1 MENIIQNPGLQHITE
16 MIFLNLDLENLQ
28 TCQLLNKSCR
38 DVLDNPMFWL
48 KKLRMQKGLSEE
60 NHNDWTKA
68 IQLTR
73 NTNVEGNVKL
83 YLQKI
88 IKIGHVVDIPCFI
101 DADAVEKS
109 IGFTFTT
116 ALEERNLGVL
126 QILASL
132 ENNPDPILGYARKI
146 LNAVIKGHLN
156 VIKILAPI
164 TKDLN
169 SICPKLYSYY
179 GMTPIHYAAA
189 SGNSDALRILAPLT
203 TNPNKTA
210 HTGKTPI
217 TVAQSRG
224 HYEFARILQSYID
237 TGHF

>member
-1 MENIIQNPGLQHITE
+1 
-16 MIFLNLDLENLQ
+16 
-28 TCQLLNKSCR
+28 
-38 DVLDNPMFWL
+38 
-48 KKLRMQKGLSEE
+48 MQKGLSEE

-156 VIKILAPI
+156 VIKILASI
-164 TKDLN
+164 TKDIN
-169 SICPKLYSYY
+169 SICP
-179 GMTPIHYAAA
+179 
-189 SGNSDALRILAPLT
+189 
-203 TNPNKTA
+203 
-210 HTGKTPI
+210 
-217 TVAQSRG
+217 
-224 HYEFARILQSYID
+224 
-237 TGHF
+237 

>member
-16 MIFLNLDLENLQ
+16 MIFLNLDFENLQ
-28 TCQLLNKSCR
+28 TCQLLNKSCQ

-101 DADAVEKS
+101 DADAVKKS
-109 IGFTFTT
+109 TGFTFKK

-132 ENNPDPILGYARKI
+132 ENNPDGIVVYRWEILSAAI
-146 LNAVIKGHLN
+146 EGHLN
-156 VIKILAPI
+156 VFKILAPI
-164 TKDLN
+164 IEYRHINYGKN
-169 SICPKLYSYY
+169 SSWFTFFINRWLHQLRNKKELDFPK
-179 GMTPIHYAAA
+179 
-189 SGNSDALRILAPLT
+189 
-203 TNPNKTA
+203 
-210 HTGKTPI
+210 
-217 TVAQSRG
+217 
-224 HYEFARILQSYID
+224 F
-237 TGHF
+237 